1 MAPEIAPVVTATTH
15 PSSTSV
21 VVIGGGIVGLTT
33 ALTLAE
39 RGIAVTV
46 LEKGRLAGEQSSRNL
61 GWIRKTSRAARDVP
75 MALASDRLWAQMQ
88 QRTGSDVGYRQHG
101 IMFAAAKPAEMVA
114 HEKWLA
120 SVADLGLDSRI
131 LTGAEIARMIPGG
144 AKDWAGGIYTPSD
157 GYAEPTL
164 ASSAIAKAAIARGA
178 VIVENCAV
186 RTLTRVKTAG
196 GTKVTGLRTEQGE
209 IACDHVVLAAGLW
222 SRKFLGNMGVSLP
235 TLPLDCFAMQS
246 APMDGP
252 TEIAFGAPDFSFR
265 KRADGGFTICQRGA
279 VGSPLVLDH
288 GLLGMKYLPMFTE
301 GRSMLRISL
310 GREFFEDLA
319 LKRRWSPDARSPFEK
334 IRTKDPRVNEAI
346 NAEAIAN
353 IKAAWPMFDAV
364 EIKASWGGTMDITPD
379 SLPVIGG
386 IAGIEG
392 LTLSTG
398 YSGHGF
404 GTAPAAGQLTA
415 DLVMGLDPI
424 VDPAPYRF
432 DRF

>member
-1 MAPEIAPVVTATTH
+1 
-15 PSSTSV
+15 
-21 VVIGGGIVGLTT
+21 
-33 ALTLAE
+33 
-39 RGIAVTV
+39 
-46 LEKGRLAGEQSSRNL
+46 
-61 GWIRKTSRAARDVP
+61 
-75 MALASDRLWAQMQ
+75 
-88 QRTGSDVGYRQHG
+88 
-101 IMFAAAKPAEMVA
+101 
-114 HEKWLA
+114 
-120 SVADLGLDSRI
+120 
-131 LTGAEIARMIPGG
+131 
-144 AKDWAGGIYTPSD
+144 
-157 GYAEPTL
+157 
-164 ASSAIAKAAIARGA
+164 
-178 VIVENCAV
+178 
-186 RTLTRVKTAG
+186 
-196 GTKVTGLRTEQGE
+196 
-209 IACDHVVLAAGLW
+209 
-222 SRKFLGNMGVSLP
+222 
-235 TLPLDCFAMQS
+235 
-246 APMDGP
+246 
-252 TEIAFGAPDFSFR
+252 
-265 KRADGGFTICQRGA
+265 
-279 VGSPLVLDH
+279 
-288 GLLGMKYLPMFTE
+288 
-301 GRSMLRISL
+301 MLRISL
-310 GREFFEDLA
+310 RREFFEDLA